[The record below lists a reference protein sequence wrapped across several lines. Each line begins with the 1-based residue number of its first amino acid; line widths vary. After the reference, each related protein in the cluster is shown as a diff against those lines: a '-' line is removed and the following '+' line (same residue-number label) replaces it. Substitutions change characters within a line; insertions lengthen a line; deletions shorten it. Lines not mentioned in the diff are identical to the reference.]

1 MGEHVLP
8 AFVRREHLLHHPSLS
23 LLTVS
28 RPGNR
33 RSMLEGV
40 MK

>member
-1 MGEHVLP
+1 MGEHVFP
-8 AFVRREHLLHHPSLS
+8 GFVRRERLLHHPSLS

-28 RPGNR
+28 RHGSR
-33 RSMLEGV
+33 RSMHEGA